1 MDHGRTSDAQR
12 PCVLLVDDDPAVRRA
27 ITLLLRTSGYAV
39 RGYERAVDLLHDPMA
54 RAAQCLI
61 TDYAMPA
68 IDGVTLLR
76 TLRAQG
82 WTAPAILITGLY
94 KGTMEQMARETG
106 FSAMLE
112 KPLTDERLLDLL
124 AGCLNGGAR
133 ASA

>member
-1 MDHGRTSDAQR
+1 MDRRGTSDTQL

-27 ITLLLRTSGYAV
+27 ITLLLKTSGYAV
-39 RGYERAVDLLHDPMA
+39 HGYDRAADLLGDPRA

-94 KGTMEQMARETG
+94 KSAIEQMAREAG

-124 AGCLNGGAR
+124 AACLNDRAR
-133 ASA
+133 PAA